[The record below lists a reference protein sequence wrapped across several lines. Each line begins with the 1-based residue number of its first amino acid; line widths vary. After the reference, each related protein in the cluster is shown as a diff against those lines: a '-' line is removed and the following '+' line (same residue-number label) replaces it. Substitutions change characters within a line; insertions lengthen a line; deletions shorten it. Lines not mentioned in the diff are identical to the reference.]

1 MLRARLLQACC
12 MFTGLAVWPC
22 AGAAPGGGW
31 EVAFDSALSNL
42 SLRHAATG
50 TVISGRVAFTA
61 VRNGSSE
68 ELRIQAARDD
78 RPQRLVL
85 ADRDNE
91 VQGYLTVLVEGDRV
105 SLAAVPRP
113 PFLFGGELIY
123 KAEGTFGTQ
132 AFACRTRPSGGA
144 VVQMASGPADS
155 LLNDS
160 LFDPQRDLVLR
171 FAAYSLAITTQLSEA
186 GRPPLFQARLQAAF
200 SAVGFSTIALELVPD
215 YYRGRYV
222 PEYHLIDRGR
232 TPVAPTGWMSWNT
245 YFDTAT
251 EQDNLDNARI
261 AAQKLLPY
269 GLKIWEIESW
279 QANSPRLPVS
289 NFHNLTLQPSP
300 EKFPHGMKWLAGEL
314 RALGFRPG
322 IWTVPWGTGDEQF
335 YREHRDWF
343 LHDAKGQPFRNW
355 SGRYMLDPSQW
366 EVRRH
371 MEETH
376 RIMSSDWGYEVFKI
390 DGLEQEVHLL
400 ERAAERAAL
409 REPGVDSYRL
419 SMEALRRGIGPA
431 SVMMACQGSYT
442 GPDVTVADA
451 TRIGFDLVVFPD
463 PPNWHSYVTQA
474 KVTLA
479 QLFTN
484 NLIWYNDPDTLK
496 VGQPATLEEAR
507 IATTVVALP
516 GQLTFLSDKLGELPA
531 ERMRLL
537 QQALPASD
545 VHPLDLWPI
554 PDLKPVWDLKIRRP
568 FASWDV
574 VSVFNWEDAAQD
586 YRLPM
591 AGLGL
596 DPQKV
601 YVVYEFWSRQLLG
614 VQRGDVQLRVA
625 PRSNLLLA
633 VHEVQG
639 RPQFVSTDRHISQGG
654 AELAGLT
661 WTEASTELEGQL
673 ELAGNDPLTFTV
685 YVPEDYKLANTSVD
699 GATVER
705 VTTDG
710 RVLSVVLRG
719 AAGGKATLRLKF
731 AQAALHR

>member
-1 MLRARLLQACC
+1 MLA
-12 MFTGLAVWPC
+12 GLAVWPC
-22 AGAAPGGGW
+22 AGAAPEGGW
-31 EVAFDSALSNL
+31 EVSFEAASSTL
-42 SLRHAATG
+42 SLRHTATG
-50 TVISGRVAFTA
+50 AAFRGRITFATE
-61 VRNGSSE
+61 RNGSAV

-78 RPQRLVL
+78 RPRRLVVV
-85 ADRDNE
+85 DRDNE
-91 VQGYLTVLVEGDRV
+91 VQGYLTVLAEGDRV
-105 SLAAVPRP
+105 SLTVVPRP
-113 PFLFGGELIY
+113 PLWFGGELMY
-123 KAEGTFGTQ
+123 KPEGTFGAQ
-132 AFACRTRPSGGA
+132 AFACRTRSAGA
-144 VVQMASGPADS
+144 GMVMQMASGPADS
-155 LLNDS
+155 GLNDS

-171 FAAYSLAITTQLSEA
+171 FAAHRLAIVTRPSEA
-186 GRPPLFQARLQAAF
+186 GQPSLFQAQLQATFSEAGF
-200 SAVGFSTIALELVPD
+200 SAIALEVVPD

-222 PEYHLIDRGR
+222 PEYHLLDRAR

-300 EKFPHGMKWLAGEL
+300 EKFPHGMKWLAGQL

-343 LHDAKGQPFRNW
+343 LHDGKGQPFQNW
-355 SGRYMLDPSQW
+355 SGRYMLDPSQP

-376 RIMSSDWGYEVFKI
+376 RTMASEWGYEVFKI

-400 ERAAERAAL
+400 ERAGERAAL
-409 REPGVDSYRL
+409 HEPGVDSYRL
-419 SMEALRRGIGPA
+419 SMEALRRGIGPN
-431 SVMMACQGSYT
+431 SVMLACQGSYT

-451 TRIGFDLVVFPD
+451 TRIGGDLVVFPD
-463 PPNWHSYVTQA
+463 PPNWQSYVTQA

-479 QLFTN
+479 QFFTN
-484 NLIWYNDPDTLK
+484 NLIWYTDPDTLK
-496 VGQPATLEEAR
+496 VGAPATLDVAR

-516 GQLTFLSDKLGELPA
+516 GQLTILSDKLGELPA

-537 QQALPASD
+537 QQALPVCD

-574 VSVFNWEDAAQD
+574 VSVFNWEDSARD
-586 YRLPM
+586 YRLP
-591 AGLGL
+591 AVDLGL
-596 DPQKV
+596 DANKD
-601 YVVYEFWSRQLLG
+601 YLVYEFWSRKLLG
-614 VQRGDVQLRVA
+614 VRRGAVEVRVG
-625 PRSNLLLA
+625 PRSNVLLA
-633 VHEVQG
+633 VHEVQD
-639 RPQFVSTDRHISQGG
+639 RPQFLSTDRHISQGG
-654 AELAGLT
+654 VELADVRWSETAG
-661 WTEASTELEGQL
+661 ELESQL
-673 ELAGNDPLTFTV
+673 ELAGSDPLTFTV
-685 YVPEDYKLANTSVD
+685 YVPESFKLTDTSAA
-699 GATVER
+699 GARVEG

-710 RVLSVVLRG
+710 RLVSVVLRG
-719 AAGGKATLRLKF
+719 TVSGKAAVKMRFTRS
-731 AQAALHR
+731 AH